1 MEVVR
6 SCGHKQDINAVIVK
20 QHGGLNTIS
29 STPCKNCC
37 GEGNPLI
44 LTKEKIM
51 GSIRIHFIDEIGRG
65 QDDEK
70 YEPITDQAT
79 NTLNEICGLDSEVD
93 WRDWNEVEIHN
104 VKDVE
109 TSIKTIHDTFGN
121 RVGSVEDISDIR

>member
-1 MEVVR
+1 
-6 SCGHKQDINAVIVK
+6 
-20 QHGGLNTIS
+20 
-29 STPCKNCC
+29 
-37 GEGNPLI
+37 
-44 LTKEKIM
+44 M